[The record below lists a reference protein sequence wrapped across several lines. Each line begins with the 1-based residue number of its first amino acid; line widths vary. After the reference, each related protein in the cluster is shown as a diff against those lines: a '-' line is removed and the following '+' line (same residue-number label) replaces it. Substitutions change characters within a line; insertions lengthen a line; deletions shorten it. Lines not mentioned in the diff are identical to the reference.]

1 MKYGSSGEIWS
12 LLYMFT
18 CQPCIVQSCTY
29 DLHMYSFLPATKEL
43 HGYVEQGLKVN
54 MIGRCTS
61 QLVRAVERLQEHM
74 AGKDI
79 TMVTVMWPVW
89 RSRSTLSTIIAIVT
103 VMWPVWR
110 SRSTL
115 STIIAI
121 ETVMWLPEVM
131 EHAHYHNHLNYI
143 QIWASFEALF
153 PQIIRNL

>member
-1 MKYGSSGEIWS
+1 MWKIPDMRYGKTWRYMVHLAKYGS

-18 CQPCIVQSCTY
+18 CQPCTVQSCTY

-79 TMVTVMWPVW
+79 TVVTVMWPVW

-103 VMWPVWR
+103 VMW
-110 SRSTL
+110 
-115 STIIAI
+115 
-121 ETVMWLPEVM
+121 LPEVM
-131 EHAHYHNHLNYI
+131 EHAHYHKYLNHI
-143 QIWASFEALF
+143 QIWTLLESC
-153 PQIIRNL
+153 R